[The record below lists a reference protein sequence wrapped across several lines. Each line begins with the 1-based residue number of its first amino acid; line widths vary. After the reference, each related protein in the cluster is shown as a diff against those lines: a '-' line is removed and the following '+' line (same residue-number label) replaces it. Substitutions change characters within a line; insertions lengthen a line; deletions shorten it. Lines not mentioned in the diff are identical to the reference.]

1 MYTILSLYRVSTE
14 KQVYEMVQKLT
25 KNIVDYFD
33 GVQRVKD
40 ISRKTIK
47 VFGEDTLMKQ
57 NLCHPLAF

>member
-1 MYTILSLYRVSTE
+1 MYTILSLYRVTTE

-40 ISRKTIK
+40 ISRKTMK
-47 VFGEDTLMKQ
+47 VFGEDT
-57 NLCHPLAF
+57 